1 MRKLR
6 SVLSL
11 ALIAVLTFS
20 NISPVQAKPLLHIGV
35 AYDTG
40 GLGDHSFNDAVN
52 AGLIFAKKRINF
64 AIDSTVT
71 IGTENDRQL
80 RIFSLIKKKC
90 DVVVV
95 VGSQYASALKV
106 VATQFPDQQ
115 FAIINDESLGLRN
128 VTSLVFA
135 ENQGGYLAGATAA
148 LLSKSSKIGIITNIA
163 QDKGFEKGF
172 ASGAT
177 TVKSTIVIDSK
188 YANDSVASV
197 AKLMIAQGADVIF
210 STNPGS
216 DVELLNVVAAA
227 NKSGKSVGVIGLEP
241 EQYATL
247 SASTKKYLVAS
258 VVKRIDIALVDLVS
272 EVSQGNTLSDILN
285 PEIGSSGRRY
295 GIFDKGVEISLWSAD
310 LAKVKKQINL
320 LAKKA
325 AKLST

>member
-20 NISPVQAKPLLHIGV
+20 NISPVQANPSLHIGV

-52 AGLIFAKKRINF
+52 AGLILAKKRIKF

-80 RIFSLIKKKC
+80 RILSLIKKKC

-115 FAIINDESLGLRN
+115 FAIINDESIGLRN

-163 QDKGFEKGF
+163 QNKGFEKGF

-227 NKSGKSVGVIGLEP
+227 NKIGKSVGVIGLEP

-272 EVSQGNTLSDILN
+272 EVSLGNTLSDILN
-285 PEIGSSGRRY
+285 PEVGSSGRRY
-295 GIFDKGVEISLWSAD
+295 GIFDKGVEISLWSPD
-310 LAKVKKQINL
+310 LAKVAKQINL

>member
-1 MRKLR
+1 M
-6 SVLSL
+6 
-11 ALIAVLTFS
+11 
-20 NISPVQAKPLLHIGV
+20 
-35 AYDTG
+35 
-40 GLGDHSFNDAVN
+40 
-52 AGLIFAKKRINF
+52 
-64 AIDSTVT
+64 
-71 IGTENDRQL
+71 
-80 RIFSLIKKKC
+80 
-90 DVVVV
+90 V

-106 VATQFPDQQ
+106 VATQFPAQQ

-227 NKSGKSVGVIGLEP
+227 NKSGKSVGVIGLEL

-285 PEIGSSGRRY
+285 PEVGSSGRRY

-310 LAKVKKQINL
+310 LAKVAKQINL